1 MESLKKTL
9 DAFAN
14 AFRIED
20 LRKKILFTL
29 FVLII
34 YRVGGHITIP
44 GVDPSRLAGFFAQ
57 NKNNLFGLYDAFT
70 GGAFAKATI
79 FALGIMPYISASIA
93 IQLMGSVIP
102 TIQMLQRE
110 GMEGRAKLNQWTRY
124 FTVILAI
131 LQSWGISVWLSNI
144 RMNVN
149 GMQGVSVLLDDF
161 ASTASGGSFG
171 NFGFRLL
178 ATLTLTAGTVFI
190 MYLGEQI
197 TARGIGNGISLIIFA
212 GIVSGLP
219 RAFTLELEQYMAG
232 NQPLMTEAFVIA
244 VVIAIVAFIVFMEQA
259 IRRIPLQSPR
269 RVVGRKVMGGQSS
282 YLPFKV
288 NTAGVIPVIFASSI
302 MFVPAMLASWV
313 PNISWAQSVASS
325 FLPGNITYSVVFSLL
340 IIFFTYFYTAIQYNP
355 NDIADNLKK
364 SGGFI
369 PGIRPGRKTAEYI
382 DHILTRITLPGAIFL
397 AFISVVPLH
406 LKDYL
411 NMSFYIGGTSV
422 LIVVGV
428 ALDTLRQIEAQLHT
442 KNYQG
447 FLKQGR
453 IRGRSSQ

>member
-1 MESLKKTL
+1 MESLKKAL
-9 DAFAN
+9 EAFGN
-14 AFRIED
+14 AFKIED

-29 FVLII
+29 GVIII
-34 YRVGGHITIP
+34 YRLGGHIAIP
-44 GVDPSRLAGFFAQ
+44 GVDPQRLAGYFASNQ
-57 NKNNLFGLYDAFT
+57 NNLWGLYDAFT

-93 IQLMGSVIP
+93 IQLLGSVIP
-102 TIQMLQRE
+102 TIQMLQKE

-124 FTVILAI
+124 FTVVLAA

-144 RMNVN
+144 RVNVD
-149 GMQGVSVLLDDF
+149 GMQGVSVLLDAF
-161 ASTASGGSFG
+161 SSGSG
-171 NFGFRLL
+171 NVGFRLL
-178 ATLTLTAGTVFI
+178 ATLTMTTGTIFI

-212 GIVSGLP
+212 GIVGNFPLAIVREWEQFASGN
-219 RAFTLELEQYMAG
+219 AA
-232 NQPLMTEAFVIA
+232 LMTELL
-244 VVIAIVAFIVFMEQA
+244 VIAIVISIIAFIVFMEQA
-259 IRRIPLQSPR
+259 NRRIPLQSPR

-302 MFVPAMLASWV
+302 MFVPAMIASWFPDLAFV
-313 PNISWAQSVASS
+313 QSFAGAFQQGRV
-325 FLPGNITYSVVFSLL
+325 TYSVIFGLL
-340 IIFFTYFYTAIQYNP
+340 IVFFAYFYTAIQYNP
-355 NDIADNLKK
+355 TDIADNLKK

-382 DHILTRITLPGAIFL
+382 DHILTRITLPGAMFL
-397 AFISVVPLH
+397 AFISVAPLH
-406 LKDYL
+406 LKDAL
-411 NMSFYIGGTSV
+411 NMQFYIGGTTV

-442 KNYQG
+442 KNYEG
-447 FLKQGR
+447 FLKHGR
-453 IRGRSSQ
+453 IRGRMAS

>member
-1 MESLKKTL
+1 MESIKKAL

-14 AFRIED
+14 ALKIED

-29 FVLII
+29 AVLIL
-34 YRVGGHITIP
+34 YRVGGHIAIP
-44 GVDPSRLAGFFAQ
+44 GIDPKRLADFFAQ
-57 NKNNLFGLYDAFT
+57 NSNNLWGLYDAFT

-79 FALGIMPYISASIA
+79 FALGIMPYITASIA

-102 TIQMLQRE
+102 TIQMLQKE

-124 FTVILAI
+124 FTVILAA

-144 RMNVN
+144 RVSVD
-149 GMQGVSVLLDDF
+149 GLQGASVLLDSF
-161 ASTASGGSFG
+161 NSGAG
-171 NFGFRLL
+171 NIGFRLL
-178 ATLTLTAGTVFI
+178 ATLTMTTGTVFI

-212 GIVSGLP
+212 GIVANLP
-219 RAFTLELEQYMAG
+219 LAVTREWEQFMAG
-232 NQPLMTEAFVIA
+232 NSPLMTEILIIG
-244 VVIAIVAFIVFMEQA
+244 VVVAIITFIVFMEQA

-302 MFVPAMLASWV
+302 MFVPAMLASWA
-313 PNISWAQSVASS
+313 PNIQWVQGFATA
-325 FLPGNITYSVVFSLL
+325 FLPGHITYSVIFGVLIVF
-340 IIFFTYFYTAIQYNP
+340 FAYFYTAIQYNP
-355 NDIADNLKK
+355 SDIADNLKK

-369 PGIRPGRKTAEYI
+369 PGIRPGRKTAEYV

-397 AFISVVPLH
+397 ALIGVVPLH
-406 LKDYL
+406 LKDAL
-411 NMSFYIGGTSV
+411 NMQFYIGGTSV

-442 KNYQG
+442 KNYEG
-447 FLKQGR
+447 FLKHGR
-453 IRGRSSQ
+453 IRGRMAS

>member
-1 MESLKKTL
+1 MESFKKTL
-9 DAFAN
+9 EAFAN
-14 AFRIED
+14 AFKIED
-20 LRKKILFTL
+20 LRKKILFTIA
-29 FVLII
+29 VLVV
-34 YRVGGHITIP
+34 YRIGGHITVP
-44 GVDPSRLAGFFAQ
+44 GVDPQRLAGFFAE
-57 NKNNLFGLYDAFT
+57 NKNNLFGLYDSFT

-93 IQLMGSVIP
+93 IQLMGSVVP
-102 TIQMLQRE
+102 AIQLLQKE

-124 FTVILAI
+124 FTVVLAI

-144 RMNVN
+144 RVN
-149 GMQGVSVLLDDF
+149 IGGMQGVSVLLDDF
-161 ASTASGGSFG
+161 ASSNGFMG

-178 ATLTLTAGTVFI
+178 ATLTMTAGTVFI

-212 GIVSGLP
+212 GIVSSLP
-219 RAFTLELEQYMAG
+219 IAVLREVEQFLAD
-232 NQPLMTEAFVIA
+232 NNPLMTEVFIVV

-259 IRRIPLQSPR
+259 TRRIPLQSPR

-313 PNISWAQSVASS
+313 PNVSWVQSFAGA
-325 FLPGNITYSVVFSLL
+325 FLPGHVTYSVIFSLL

-369 PGIRPGRKTAEYI
+369 PGIRPGRKTAEFI

-397 AFISVVPLH
+397 ALISVVPLH
-406 LKDYL
+406 LKEYL

-428 ALDTLRQIEAQLHT
+428 ALDTLKQIEAQLHT
-442 KNYQG
+442 KNYEG
-447 FLKQGR
+447 FLKHGR
-453 IRGRSSQ
+453 IRGRTAS